1 MREPFVRTFRRE
13 FGVFE
18 LVGHQSSADTRNS
31 LSPADVS
38 SYQVCEMTSSL
49 VRDMGKVV
57 EGVCVCQSGVGEGNS
72 TVVM

>member
-1 MREPFVRTFRRE
+1 MQDGRTFRRE

-18 LVGHQSSADTRNS
+18 FVGHQSSADTRNS

-49 VRDMGKVV
+49 VRDMGNVSG
-57 EGVCVCQSGVGEGNS
+57 GVRRC
-72 TVVM
+72 